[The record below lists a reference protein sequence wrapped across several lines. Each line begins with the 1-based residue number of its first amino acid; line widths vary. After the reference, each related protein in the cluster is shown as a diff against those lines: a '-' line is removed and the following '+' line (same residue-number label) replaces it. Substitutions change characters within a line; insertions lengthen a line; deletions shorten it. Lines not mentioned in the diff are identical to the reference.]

1 MAMIK
6 QYQKKNGEKAW
17 YFKTYLGI
25 DPLTGKKRYTTKR
38 GFKTQKEAKIAL
50 ARLEV
55 LATDKKLVKDNNYT
69 FTQVKDMWIEQY
81 KPTVRESTYLRVK
94 FLFDK
99 NISTFFG
106 NKKIQS
112 YNIAYCQEAINKW
125 KEQYSTYKALKCYT
139 SAVFDYAKKM
149 NLINEN
155 PMKAVTFSKGE
166 RKQKKNKLKYFEK
179 EELQD
184 FLECCQKDK
193 FPITYPLFRV
203 LAFTGIRKGE
213 ALALTWDDVDFFNKT
228 LEINKTITKTSDN
241 KFISTPPKTNTSIRK
256 ISLDDETLNILKSWK
271 TQQKRYLL
279 AHGQHAKTKNQII
292 FSSKNNNYI
301 DITRPNIIL
310 SRICKKHN
318 FNDITIHGFRHTHC
332 SLLFEAGLS
341 IKEVQE
347 RLGHSDIHTTM
358 NIYTHVTKKQ
368 KERSADKFA
377 AYLNF

>member
-149 NLINEN
+149 NLIKEN
-155 PMKAVTFSKGE
+155 PMKEVTFSKGE
-166 RKQKKNKLKYFEK
+166 RKQKKTKLKYFEK
-179 EELQD
+179 EELRD

-228 LEINKTITKTSDN
+228 LEINKTITRNSDN

-256 ISLDDETLNILKSWK
+256 ISLDDETLNILKTWK

-279 AHGQHAKTKNQII
+279 AHGQHIKIKNQII
-292 FSSKNNNYI
+292 FSSKNNNYM

-310 SRICKKHN
+310 SRICKKYN

>member
-1 MAMIK
+1 MEKYKLFDAELKFMNIIWEEEPIK
-6 QYQKKNGEKAW
+6 SGELVRVCNEKLGWKKSTTYTVLRKLAQRGVLKNENTVVTSIVKREDTQIYESHEVVEKS
-17 YFKTYLGI
+17 FGGSL
-25 DPLTGKKRYTTKR
+25 P
-38 GFKTQKEAKIAL
+38 
-50 ARLEV
+50 
-55 LATDKKLVKDNNYT
+55 
-69 FTQVKDMWIEQY
+69 
-81 KPTVRESTYLRVK
+81 K
-94 FLFDK
+94 FL
-99 NISTFFG
+99 TAFFG

-149 NLINEN
+149 NLIKEN
-155 PMKAVTFSKGE
+155 PMKEVTFSKGE
-166 RKQKKNKLKYFEK
+166 RKQKKTKLKYFEK

-193 FPITYPLFRV
+193 FPITYSLFRV

-228 LEINKTITKTSDN
+228 LEINKTITRNSDN

-256 ISLDDETLNILKSWK
+256 ISLDDETLNILKAWK

-310 SRICKKHN
+310 SRICKEHN